1 MPEET
6 VHAQLGDVVGGVAPG
21 PEISASAVLDVV
33 MYLRLLTP
41 PNRGEITAVV
51 RSGEK
56 LFMEIKC
63 VSCHVPML
71 KTGPSPIPQL
81 NQVEAH
87 LYSDLLLHDM
97 GPELADNCPD
107 GSADAYEWRTPP
119 LFGLRLA
126 ADPLGGTAFYLHD
139 GRTTDLGEAIQLHG
153 GEAEAARNRFVELSE
168 SDRKAL
174 IAFLMS
180 L

>member
-1 MPEET
+1 M
-6 VHAQLGDVVGGVAPG
+6 
-21 PEISASAVLDVV
+21 
-33 MYLRLLTP
+33 
-41 PNRGEITAVV
+41 
-51 RSGEK
+51 
-56 LFMEIKC
+56 
-63 VSCHVPML
+63 
-71 KTGPSPIPQL
+71 
-81 NQVEAH
+81 EAH

-97 GPELADNCPD
+97 GPELADNRPD
-107 GSADAYEWRTPP
+107 GSADGYEWRTPP

-126 ADPLGGTAFYLHD
+126 GDPLGGTAFYLHD